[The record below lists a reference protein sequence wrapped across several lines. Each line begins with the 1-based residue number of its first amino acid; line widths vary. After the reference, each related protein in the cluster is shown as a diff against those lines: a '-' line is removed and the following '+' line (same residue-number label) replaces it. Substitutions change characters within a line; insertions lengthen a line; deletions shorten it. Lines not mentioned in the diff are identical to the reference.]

1 MHRLTR
7 RGLLEGAAALGAAT
21 ALPRSS
27 FGGGTE
33 SATALAV
40 DSRTIEVAG
49 RAAKVYGLL
58 QPDGTH
64 GLTAAAGG
72 AFRVDLTNRLG
83 EPTLVHWHGL
93 TPPQG
98 QDGVPV
104 LQQPELAP
112 GASYSYDF
120 ALARPGTNWMH
131 SHVGFQEQQLLA
143 APLIVTDPAEAGLD
157 EQPVVILFHDFTFRD
172 PTEILAGLGGVPDM
186 PGMGTTAPMAGMQH
200 GGMATPGMDH
210 GGTAAPA
217 GTMAGMDHGAMAAG
231 SMQPDLNDVAY
242 DAFLAND
249 RTLDDPE
256 VVRVT
261 PGDRVRLR
269 LINGASASNMHVE
282 LGALDGTL
290 TAVDGMPV
298 VPVTGSRFPLGVAQ
312 RLDIALVMPPAAG
325 AWPILAQVEGL
336 TDRTGVILV
345 TEGAAARRLSPRS
358 NAVAPPVGFD
368 LEARLRARDPLP
380 ARTADRRHAVTL
392 GGTMAP
398 YVWTI
403 DGRTWN
409 DHRPLDVRS
418 GERVEIEIRNPTMMA
433 HPMHLHG
440 HHFQVVA
447 VDSQRFA
454 GALRDT
460 VLVPPMRSV
469 TVALD
474 ADNPGRWA
482 FHCHQLYHMAAG
494 MFTEMR
500 YLT

>member
-1 MHRLTR
+1 M
-7 RGLLEGAAALGAAT
+7 
-21 ALPRSS
+21 
-27 FGGGTE
+27 
-33 SATALAV
+33 
-40 DSRTIEVAG
+40 
-49 RAAKVYGLL
+49 
-58 QPDGTH
+58 
-64 GLTAAAGG
+64 
-72 AFRVDLTNRLG
+72 
-83 EPTLVHWHGL
+83 
-93 TPPQG
+93 
-98 QDGVPV
+98 
-104 LQQPELAP
+104 
-112 GASYSYDF
+112 
-120 ALARPGTNWMH
+120 
-131 SHVGFQEQQLLA
+131 
-143 APLIVTDPAEAGLD
+143 
-157 EQPVVILFHDFTFRD
+157 ILFHDFTFRD

-186 PGMGTTAPMAGMQH
+186 PGMGTTAPMAGMQ
-200 GGMATPGMDH
+200 H

-290 TAVDGMPV
+290 TAVDGMRV

-345 TEGAAARRLSPRS
+345 TEGAAVRRLSPRS
-358 NAVAPPVGFD
+358 DAVAPPVGFD

-392 GGTMAP
+392 GGSMAP

>member
-7 RGLLEGAAALGAAT
+7 RGLLEGAAALGATT

-27 FGGGTE
+27 FGVGAE

-72 AFRVDLTNRLG
+72 AFRVDLTNRFG
-83 EPTLVHWHGL
+83 EPTLIHWHGL

-104 LQQPELAP
+104 LQQTELAQ

-172 PTEILAGLGGVPDM
+172 PAEILAGLGGVPDM
-186 PGMGTTAPMAGMQH
+186 PGMGTTASSTGMQ
-200 GGMATPGMDH
+200 H

-256 VVRVT
+256 VVRVA

-290 TAVDGMPV
+290 TAVDGMRV

-345 TEGAAARRLSPRS
+345 TEGAAVRRLSPRS
-358 NAVAPPVGFD
+358 DAVAPPVGFD

-392 GGTMAP
+392 GGSMAP

>member
-33 SATALAV
+33 AATALAV

-200 GGMATPGMDH
+200 GG
-210 GGTAAPA
+210 TAAPA

-290 TAVDGMPV
+290 TAVDGMRV

-345 TEGAAARRLSPRS
+345 TEGAAVRRLSPRS
-358 NAVAPPVGFD
+358 DAVAPPVGFD

-392 GGTMAP
+392 GGSMAP

-418 GERVEIEIRNPTMMA
+418 GERVEIEIRTYDGA
-433 HPMHLHG
+433 SRYVYG
-440 HHFQVVA
+440 HV
-447 VDSQRFA
+447 
-454 GALRDT
+454 
-460 VLVPPMRSV
+460 
-469 TVALD
+469 
-474 ADNPGRWA
+474 PGRGERTYEPRGDA
-482 FHCHQLYHMAAG
+482 VCNCCNLR
-494 MFTEMR
+494 R
-500 YLT
+500 YVLMTLPRRH